1 MPIQLEIVT
10 PDKRLLSRTVDS
22 VRAPGSD
29 GSFGVLPG
37 HTPYVA
43 ALEPGGLTITEGG
56 RESHYFIGGGF
67 AQVVGDRVYVL
78 AESAEPVESIDIE
91 RAERALAEA
100 QARLKELRHEES
112 EAARL
117 ERARVQRASARIA
130 LARRR

>member
-10 PDKRLLSRTVDS
+10 PDKRLLSRSVDS
-22 VRAPGSD
+22 VRAPGAD

-43 ALEPGGLTITEGG
+43 ALEPGALTITEAN

-67 AQVVGDRVYVL
+67 AQVIGDRVVVL
-78 AESAEPVESIDIE
+78 AESAEPVESIDVE

-100 QARLKELRHEES
+100 QARLKELRQEES

-117 ERARVQRASARIA
+117 ERAR
-130 LARRR
+130 